1 MIEGEKLRGGKMKEE
16 RRNRI
21 FITKKWGN
29 VLAVCLLF
37 AILFRNTETLQE
49 AVDAGTKERVYQI
62 YCLGD
67 SITYGSGLSEEER
80 VTASYPA
87 MLAQLL
93 GARYTVVN
101 YGVPGATLQ
110 DAPEKSYRNTGYLDI
125 TEMQSPDILIV
136 MFGTNDSKAAYWSA
150 DAYREQYAALVR
162 ELQDIP
168 CHPYV
173 YLMAPPEAFP
183 LEDGKIIYGIDNVV
197 IQGELREA
205 VRAVAE
211 ETGAGFI
218 DLYGVTENHP
228 EYFKDGVHPNETGY
242 ALLAETVAERIRQD
256 REAGAYE

>member
-1 MIEGEKLRGGKMKEE
+1 MKEE
-16 RRNRI
+16 CRNRI
-21 FITKKWGN
+21 FNQKKW
-29 VLAVCLLF
+29 VSALAVCLLF
-37 AILFRNTETLQE
+37 AILFWNTETLE
-49 AVDAGTKERVYQI
+49 EEVDAGTKERIYQI

-80 VTASYPA
+80 VTESYPA
-87 MLAQLL
+87 KLEQLL
-93 GARYTVVN
+93 GARYTVIN

-110 DAPEKSYRNTGYLDI
+110 DTPEKSYRNTGYLDI

-136 MFGTNDSKAAYWSA
+136 MLGTNDSKVAYWNV
-150 DAYREQYAALVR
+150 DAYREQYVTLVR

-183 LEDGKIIYGIDNVV
+183 LEDGKIIYGIDNGV
-197 IQGELREA
+197 IQGEIRET

-211 ETGAGFI
+211 ETGAGLI
-218 DLYGVTENHP
+218 DLYAVTENHP

-242 ALLAETVAERIRQD
+242 ALLAETVADRIRQD
-256 REAGAYE
+256 REAGVYE